1 MNDVENGAITR
12 LPRAIFIL
20 HVPPPRKLLEGALLV
35 EREGVGLRGLIGG
48 RSGVPRSRV
57 VEGRSGVLQLFGCD
71 SQHFLFE
78 CPPIV
83 LR

>member
-1 MNDVENGAITR
+1 MNDVENGAINR

-20 HVPPPRKLLEGALLV
+20 HVPPRKLLEGAPSV
-35 EREGVGLRGLIGG
+35 EREGVGLRGLVGG

-57 VEGRSGVLQLFGCD
+57 VEGRFGVLQLFDCD

-78 CPPIV
+78 CPHIV